1 MLDTNH
7 LKGKRLIAPDK
18 NNKEAILED
27 EIGRGGEG
35 VICTIKG
42 YPDAVAKIYYEDK
55 RDKDRENK
63 IKFLIDKFL
72 KSQVNENL
80 YKNKLKLNEKF
91 YKNLKKELTI
101 PITRLY
107 YENEFV
113 GYVMRKVNGRAL
125 KTFLAGDKRL
135 LALYPNAKRT
145 DLVDLCINFL
155 VKVDYLHSLNI
166 LIGDINLNNIL
177 ADKNDL
183 TKCYLVDIDA
193 AQVDNMPCPVG
204 TDEFTPPNLQGKN
217 FKNVLRTKEDE
228 YFSIAIAL
236 FMILFLGKHPF
247 SRFDGSSPAENIKKH
262 LFPYPLGRNY
272 KELHQNA
279 PRGFYKNIWTHITKK
294 LQEKFYETFVNDK
307 RFTPAE
313 WIEALKGYKWAIE
326 KKGIYTNELAP
337 VAFRAT
343 KEPVKVKCESC
354 SIEFD
359 MEKGYLEYLKSK
371 SYKILCNKC
380 YDVIYGINL
389 AKKNISNL
397 KDKEK
402 KVKNTSLN
410 NKNNQINTNKNKKIY
425 NTAYPPYNPY
435 SPYTA
440 SNSIANSAANSAAQ
454 SSKTNNQSTNTVN
467 NQSQQNNKKSNI
479 LDILKNILL
488 MPIILPIMLI
498 KFIYEAIVELILFV
512 IELVMIIFNIVYFL
526 FRVAYLIVMTG
537 IIGYIAF
544 IIGKAIFPH
553 LF

>member
-7 LKGKRLIAPDK
+7 LKGKRLIAPDR

-35 VICTIKG
+35 VICNIKD
-42 YPDAVAKIYYEDK
+42 YPNAVAKIYFEDK
-55 RDKDRENK
+55 RDKDRERK
-63 IKFLIDKFL
+63 IKLLINKFL
-72 KSQVNENL
+72 NSQINENL

-91 YKNLKKELTI
+91 YKKLKKELTI

-145 DLVDLCINFL
+145 DLVDLCIDFL

-262 LFPYPLGRNY
+262 LFPYPLGKNY

-326 KKGIYTNELAP
+326 QGIYTNELAP

-343 KEPVKVKCESC
+343 KEPVKVKCENC
-354 SIEFD
+354 GIEFD
-359 MEKGYLEYLKSK
+359 MEKSYLEYLKSK
-371 SYKILCNKC
+371 NYKILCNKC
-380 YDVIYGINL
+380 YDIIYGINL

-397 KDKEK
+397 KNKEEIK
-402 KVKNTSLN
+402 STSLN
-410 NKNNQINTNKNKKIY
+410 NKNNQININNQTTNTNKNKIFY

-435 SPYTA
+435 SPYTVV
-440 SNSIANSAANSAAQ
+440 
-454 SSKTNNQSTNTVN
+454 TVKKA
-467 NQSQQNNKKSNI
+467 KKSNI
-479 LDILKNILL
+479 KTQSQPKTQSQSNKRNLFTIIKNILL
-488 MPIILPIMLI
+488 APILLPLALLFMVIGVISRIIRHAL
-498 KFIYEAIVELILFV
+498 KVFSFIFAIGLFLMFIVGVLELIYGF
-512 IELVMIIFNIVYFL
+512 
-526 FRVAYLIVMTG
+526 T
-537 IIGYIAF
+537 
-544 IIGKAIFPH
+544 K
-553 LF
+553 